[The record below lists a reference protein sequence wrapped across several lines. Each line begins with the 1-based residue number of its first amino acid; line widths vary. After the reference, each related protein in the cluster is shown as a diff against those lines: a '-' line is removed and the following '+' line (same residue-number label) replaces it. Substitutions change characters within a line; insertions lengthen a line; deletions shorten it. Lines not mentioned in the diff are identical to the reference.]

1 MSKNPMWLF
10 AGLISVTVIILD
22 YITKMAIVEYVAQY
36 DSIDLLSFLRI
47 VHVRNPGA
55 AFGLFAGVSNY
66 VFIAIYLAAMSMI
79 IIYALKSL
87 HGLELFASALIIG
100 GATGNLIDRLTVGEV
115 IDFIDFF
122 VNDWHWPAF
131 NVADSALTVGIIIFL
146 IANLSAGRHANNEK
160 FKK

>member
-1 MSKNPMWLF
+1 MLKNPKWLF
-10 AGLISVTVIILD
+10 AGIISASVIILD
-22 YITKMAIVEYVAQY
+22 YITKQAIVEYVTPY
-36 DSIDLLSFLRI
+36 ESIDLIPFLRI

-55 AFGLFAGVSNY
+55 AFGLFSGLSNY
-66 VFIAIYLAAMSMI
+66 VFIAIYLAAMSLI

-100 GATGNLIDRLTVGEV
+100 GATGNLIDRLTVGKV

-122 VNDWHWPAF
+122 ISDWHWPAF

-146 IANLSAGRHANNEK
+146 IANLSAGKHTDKLKNEK
-160 FKK
+160 